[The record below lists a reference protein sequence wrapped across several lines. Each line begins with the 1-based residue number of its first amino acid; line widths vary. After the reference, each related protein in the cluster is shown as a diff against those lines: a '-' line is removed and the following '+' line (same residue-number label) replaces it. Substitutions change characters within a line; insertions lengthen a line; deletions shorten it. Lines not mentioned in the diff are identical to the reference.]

1 MRSRLNTC
9 KHITWCRKVNK
20 TIIWLSKKTYETNR
34 FKVKNLGKIN
44 PTILK
49 VNKSTMI
56 EWKITI
62 DLNPKSKIPHV
73 ITNMT
78 MCSSDSTD
86 YSILDLLNTN
96 SHACDF
102 KIPLIG
108 FRSPSVVDLV
118 VATLDLHVP
127 MVWEWFPVM
136 TLKREGTT
144 PFWSHKSTS
153 KVFTKR
159 ALGCPLS
166 TMWNRSK
173 TLIT

>member
-1 MRSRLNTC
+1 
-9 KHITWCRKVNK
+9 
-20 TIIWLSKKTYETNR
+20 
-34 FKVKNLGKIN
+34 
-44 PTILK
+44 
-49 VNKSTMI
+49 MI

-127 MVWEWFPVM
+127 MVWE
-136 TLKREGTT
+136 
-144 PFWSHKSTS
+144 
-153 KVFTKR
+153 
-159 ALGCPLS
+159 
-166 TMWNRSK
+166 
-173 TLIT
+173 